1 MAARVFAG
9 SSVGLAALPYGPEF
23 EICRWKRGHARIL
36 WLLPITETERDFKA
50 QHGLEALEQRFD
62 DASRQYSDPQRASV
76 V

>member
-1 MAARVFAG
+1 M
-9 SSVGLAALPYGPEF
+9 
-23 EICRWKRGHARIL
+23 CRWERGHARIL